1 MGAVREA
8 EGKVARV
15 ARASDPSVEDRVSVL
30 EVQVAKL
37 STDMEWVKKLATTNV
52 IISATTLISM
62 ILSLMLLLSHIH

>member
-1 MGAVREA
+1 MGVRDV
-8 EGKVARV
+8 EGRVTRV
-15 ARASDPSVEDRVSVL
+15 AHASDPSVEDRVSVL

-62 ILSLMLLLSHIH
+62 ILSLVLLLSHIH